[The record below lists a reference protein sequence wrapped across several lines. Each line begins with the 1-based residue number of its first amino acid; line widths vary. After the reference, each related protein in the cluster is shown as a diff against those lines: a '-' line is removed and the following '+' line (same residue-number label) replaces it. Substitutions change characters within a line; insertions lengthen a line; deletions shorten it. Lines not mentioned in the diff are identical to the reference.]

1 MSPKDIAVWVP
12 SLSPPP
18 QSTSTPG
25 KPWAAGGGAFGC
37 RGGGQVGGGTK
48 AFSLPKL
55 LVHRGRR
62 AFANQICLLGKLPFV
77 TMWEGGC

>member
-1 MSPKDIAVWVP
+1 MGSIPLPFPRARVP
-12 SLSPPP
+12 QGSLGHLGEGLSD
-18 QSTSTPG
+18 
-25 KPWAAGGGAFGC
+25 AGEGVKLA
-37 RGGGQVGGGTK
+37 GTK

-62 AFANQICLLGKLPFV
+62 AFANQIYLLGKLPFV